1 MNARLLGFGALAV
14 ACVTAAGTGAYVA
27 VRQNAAQVSVTTGPA
42 PSDQSLAA
50 TTSSDIELAAPL
62 EAAAASQPATT
73 PSAAPPTTAAPS
85 LPTDVSPALARP
97 TATRTVAR
105 PPVAARPAG
114 STQAPSKQPTP
125 SRAAP
130 PPADPVPD
138 RGDPPV
144 AQVPLVPVPLEPAD
158 TSREAPVPEFE
169 DLVVPAEAVIGL
181 QVENSVSSETARV
194 EDTVSARVT
203 RDVRVAGQVAIAAG
217 SRLQGSV
224 VMVVRGGK
232 FKERA
237 RLGVRF
243 HTLITS
249 DGVVPVQTETVFREG
264 DSRVGESSAKVSA
277 GAIGGAIIGAIVG
290 GGRGAAIGSAAGA
303 GAGTAAV
310 AAGDRSEARLAAGSS
325 VTVRLAQPVVIQLE
339 R

>member
-1 MNARLLGFGALAV
+1 MNARLLGIGALAV
-14 ACVTAAGTGAYVA
+14 ACVTAAGAGAYLA
-27 VRQNAAQVSVTTGPA
+27 VRQNAAQVSVTNGPA
-42 PSDQSLAA
+42 SGDQPPAA
-50 TTSSDIELAAPL
+50 TAASDIELAAPL
-62 EAAAASQPATT
+62 EAAATSQPPAT
-73 PSAAPPTTAAPS
+73 PSASPTAAAS

-97 TATRTVAR
+97 SAARPVAR
-105 PPVAARPAG
+105 PPAAARPAG
-114 STQAPSKQPTP
+114 SSQVPGTP
-125 SRAAP
+125 PARLSAAP
-130 PPADPVPD
+130 APADPMPD

-144 AQVPLVPVPLEPAD
+144 AQVPLMPVPLVPAEAP
-158 TSREAPVPEFE
+158 REAPVPEFE

-203 RDVRVAGQVAIAAG
+203 RDVRVGGQLAIAAG
-217 SRLQGSV
+217 SRMQGSV
-224 VMVVRGGK
+224 VVVVRGGT

-249 DGVVPVQTETVFREG
+249 DGVVAVETETVFREG
-264 DSRVGESSAKVSA
+264 DSRVGESAAKVSA

-325 VTVRLAQPVVIQLE
+325 VTVRLAQPVVIQVE